1 MPTSP
6 PPPLLR
12 FTEGVAVVVVDA
24 PPPRPERIQDE
35 DVQRSNCSTNVAQLS
50 SYNFD
55 VASATM
61 ATVLLLPPLLL
72 CGDGGVSDSSK
83 CVMKDTILT

>member
-1 MPTSP
+1 MPPSA
-6 PPPLLR
+6 PPLLLR
-12 FTEGVAVVVVDA
+12 VTEVVAVVVVDA
-24 PPPRPERIQDE
+24 LPRPERIQDE
-35 DVQRSNCSTNVAQLS
+35 DVQRSNCSTHVAQLS
-50 SYNFD
+50 SYNFN

>member
-1 MPTSP
+1 MPPSA
-6 PPPLLR
+6 PPLLLLR
-12 FTEGVAVVVVDA
+12 VTEVVAVVVV
-24 PPPRPERIQDE
+24 ERIQDE
-35 DVQRSNCSTNVAQLS
+35 DVQRSNCSTHVAQLS
-50 SYNFD
+50 SYNFN

>member
-1 MPTSP
+1 MP
-6 PPPLLR
+6 L
-12 FTEGVAVVVVDA
+12 EIAVIVVDA

-35 DVQRSNCSTNVAQLS
+35 DVQRSNCSTNVAQLA
-50 SYNFD
+50 SYNFN

-72 CGDGGVSDSSK
+72 CGDGGVSDSSM